1 MGAQR
6 QSKNIRRT
14 VSKAQDKVISNYV
27 REHWDTVVVSS
38 IRLIRTFKFSARFKI
53 ALQIL
58 FPVNRKKQAEPERV

>member
-14 VSKAQDKVISNYV
+14 IRKSQNKVISNYV

-53 ALQIL
+53 AMQIL
-58 FPVNRKKQAEPERV
+58 FSVNRKKQAEPDRV